1 MSSPEPASPSPTLS
15 ALKALQQGGWVESA
29 LQLESPNCDA
39 RPTDCQTELLV
50 IHAISL
56 PLGQFAGSG
65 TSSYIADLF
74 LNRLDCAAHPDFAQ
88 LEGVRVSS
96 HFLIQRDGSLIQF
109 VGADLRAWHAG
120 VSQFMGRAACNDF
133 SIGIELEGSDFVPF
147 EAAQYD
153 TVVDL
158 THLLCQHY
166 PIRHIAGHQDIAPS
180 RKTDP
185 GPFFDWTLYQN
196 LLRQR
201 FPLVL
206 ANAAIHGHAVR

>member
-1 MSSPEPASPSPTLS
+1 MRSSASTSTS
-15 ALKALQQGGWVESA
+15 KAMQPGGW
-29 LQLESPNCDA
+29 LEAARQIRSPNCDA
-39 RPTDCQTELLV
+39 RPADCQTELLV

-56 PLGQFAGSG
+56 PLGQFSG
-65 TSSYIADLF
+65 PGTVSYIADLF
-74 LNRLDCAAHPDFAQ
+74 LNQLDCEAHPDFDQ
-88 LEGVRVSS
+88 LRGVRVSA
-96 HFLIQRDGSLIQF
+96 HFLIQRDGSLVQF
-109 VGADLRAWHAG
+109 VGAGQRAWHAG

-147 EAAQYD
+147 EAAQYE
-153 TVVDL
+153 TLVDL
-158 THLLCQHY
+158 TQLLCQHY
-166 PIRHIAGHQDIAPS
+166 PIHHIVGHQDIAPT

-206 ANAAIHGHAVR
+206 ANAAIHSHAVR